1 MVFAGRCAYPGPPPD
16 NETTEFIR
24 RQCLDK
30 RKKPNPAQ
38 LLDDHCFVVF
48 DTETTGFAHRG
59 GDEIIS
65 VGAVKVERGQIQT
78 VKSFHRLVNPFRSIP
93 PEVVT
98 LTGITQDMVEGQDDV
113 FSVLSE
119 FLEYTGDSILIGH
132 YVTFDLDFV
141 NEKLRL
147 CNSKLH
153 SSYLD
158 TCVISKAVYP
168 HRSSHSLDSLLKVH
182 GIDAAGRHTAL
193 GDALL
198 TARLFE
204 DLIGQCRRR
213 GVYTLGDLQA
223 FVQQQMDYYYQ
234 GGFSF

>member
-16 NETTEFIR
+16 AETVELIR

-30 RKKPNPAQ
+30 RKKPDPAQ
-38 LLDDHCFVVF
+38 LLDDHCFVVL

-65 VGAVKVERGQIQT
+65 VGAVKVERGQVQAGKT
-78 VKSFHRLVNPFRSIP
+78 FHRLVNPFRSIP
-93 PEVVT
+93 PEVT
-98 LTGITQDMVEGQDDV
+98 SLTGISQDMVEGRDDV
-113 FSVLSE
+113 FTVLSD
-119 FLEYTGDSILIGH
+119 FLEYAGDSVLIGH
-132 YVTFDLDFV
+132 YVTFDMDFM

-168 HRSSHSLDSLLKVH
+168 QRSSHSLDSLLKVH
-182 GIDAAGRHTAL
+182 GINAAGRHTAL

-204 DLIGQCRRR
+204 DLIRQVRHR
-213 GVYTLGDLQA
+213 GVYTLGDLHA
-223 FVQQQMDYYYQ
+223 FVQQHMDYYYQ

>member
-1 MVFAGRCAYPGPPPD
+1 
-16 NETTEFIR
+16 
-24 RQCLDK
+24 
-30 RKKPNPAQ
+30 
-38 LLDDHCFVVF
+38 LDDHCFVVF